1 MISGG
6 RGTAQPQQRQ
16 HLVAQLQNFVVVHLV
31 DFRFGSARDFHDRV
45 ERYCIQPLLDPEQQ
59 RLDDGQRERQLQP
72 EGCALARTRLH
83 ADRGFETVQHAL
95 DDVHSDATPGNFGDL
110 GGRAETRTEDEI
122 EGLGLVQQGSF
133 LGRCEAEFDGF
144 GANFPGI
151 DAAAVVADLDDDLV
165 ALMIGVE
172 TDHALRRLTRLT
184 AFFGRFN
191 AVADGVADQVR
202 ERLGDRVENS
212 FVEIGLLPA
221 ERQFHVPPALPGDVA
236 DHAREAPE
244 QLLHGYH
251 ADLHHRTLQ
260 IVEHARLEGHGVGKL
275 AAQQFLGIALG
286 EFAQRLLQHRLAD
299 DELAHQVQHAVD
311 ASGFHAQD
319 VFLRD
324 MRCGGFGRRSGGG
337 PRSRTGRGLRR
348 VFAGSVR
355 RRIGFYFGLS
365 RNRGGSKHHF
375 DGHFLSNGRDAA
387 KGRIP
392 TIAQEVTVEVM
403 LAPTPVPAQAEI
415 KSDPAPDAAGE
426 DSPETA
432 ASAAPGPAAAPSP
445 ETAATHVTQENILR
459 VEAGRIDSVLN
470 LVGELIIGKS
480 MLQQALSEFSKRYP
494 KELLRGKFADA
505 MAFQARVLNDLQRSV
520 MKIRMVPVDQLFRRF
535 PRMVR
540 DVSRQC
546 GREVEVDISGQ
557 DTDLDKGIL
566 DAIAEPLTHLVR
578 NAVSHGIEPPDER
591 RKLGKAARGVIR
603 LNAYHHG
610 NQVVV
615 EVIDDGRGIDA
626 QKIRAKAI
634 ELGMTTAEEAAR
646 LSEAETLEFIF
657 RPGFSTAEQVTEV
670 SGRGV
675 GMDVVQSVLHR
686 LKATISVETRP
697 GQGTTFRLKLPLTLA
712 IIKALLFWVEQ
723 RLYAIPLNAVLEIAR
738 TFETEVHQVDNY
750 EVLQLRNQVLP
761 LLRLGR
767 PVADDRKSKLFVLVI
782 TVGERK
788 YGLIVDALEG
798 EEELVIKALDDHTF
812 HTDLVSG
819 ASILGDGRV
828 VLILNLPAVVEHVAR
843 ARPEQLGQCNSGLL
857 LSHTDR
863 ARLAMAPIMTPAM
876 GGQA

>member
-1 MISGG
+1 DLTAVPAAKKTRRTKKTAAKTSTSKTAPKVAAADWTEYEKLAMTKAQADGLAVYHVVAKIDPHCTMPIAG
-6 RGTAQPQQRQ
+6 R
-16 HLVAQLQNFVVVHLV
+16 QLIHNALSSVGQVLAARPDAKSPAAARHV
-31 DFRFGSARDFHDRV
+31 DFV
-45 ERYCIQPLLDPEQQ
+45 
-59 RLDDGQRERQLQP
+59 
-72 EGCALARTRLH
+72 LAS
-83 ADRGFETVQHAL
+83 VQ
-95 DDVHSDATPGNFGDL
+95 
-110 GGRAETRTEDEI
+110 
-122 EGLGLVQQGSF
+122 
-133 LGRCEAEFDGF
+133 
-144 GANFPGI
+144 
-151 DAAAVVADLDDDLV
+151 
-165 ALMIGVE
+165 
-172 TDHALRRLTRLT
+172 
-184 AFFGRFN
+184 
-191 AVADGVADQVR
+191 
-202 ERLGDRVENS
+202 
-212 FVEIGLLPA
+212 PA
-221 ERQFHVPPALPGDVA
+221 E
-236 DHAREAPE
+236 
-244 QLLHGYH
+244 
-251 ADLHHRTLQ
+251 Q
-260 IVEHARLEGHGVGKL
+260 I
-275 AAQQFLGIALG
+275 
-286 EFAQRLLQHRLAD
+286 
-299 DELAHQVQHAVD
+299 
-311 ASGFHAQD
+311 AS
-319 VFLRD
+319 
-324 MRCGGFGRRSGGG
+324 
-337 PRSRTGRGLRR
+337 
-348 VFAGSVR
+348 
-355 RRIGFYFGLS
+355 
-365 RNRGGSKHHF
+365 
-375 DGHFLSNGRDAA
+375 

-392 TIAQEVTVEVM
+392 TIAEEVS
-403 LAPTPVPAQAEI
+403 AELLL
-415 KSDPAPDAAGE
+415 
-426 DSPETA
+426 
-432 ASAAPGPAAAPSP
+432 APSP
-445 ETAATHVTQENILR
+445 AVKRTAEASLAPEETDGEENSLEAQAKLPATPASTAGPAGLPAAQENILR
-459 VEAGRIDSVLN
+459 VEAGRIDNVLN

-723 RLYAIPLNAVLEIAR
+723 RLYAIPLNAVVEIAR
-738 TFETEVHQVDNY
+738 TTESEVHQVENY

-761 LLRLGR
+761 VLRLGR
-767 PVADDRKSKLFVLVI
+767 PVSADPDRKSKLFVLVI
-782 TVGERK
+782 LVGERK

-798 EEELVIKALDDHTF
+798 EEELVIKALDDQTF
-812 HTDLVSG
+812 STDLVSG
-819 ASILGDGRV
+819 AS
-828 VLILNLPAVVEHVAR
+828 
-843 ARPEQLGQCNSGLL
+843 
-857 LSHTDR
+857 
-863 ARLAMAPIMTPAM
+863 
-876 GGQA
+876 